1 MPGATP
7 EAEGADRGRPGV
19 RSTAIGRAELD
30 AFIAVYGATG
40 DKVDV
45 VVFAAPHL
53 SLVEMA
59 AVADALAGRAV
70 HSDTTLL
77 VATSP
82 EIKHAADRME
92 LTRRIEETGAIV
104 AAGICF
110 YQSYAGEMAA
120 ANGWQR
126 LVTNSAKLVN
136 IIGGYGYRPTLLS
149 LERCV
154 ESAIAGR
161 VV

>member
-1 MPGATP
+1 MR
-7 EAEGADRGRPGV
+7 RGEDDD
-19 RSTAIGRAELD
+19 I
-30 AFIAVYGATG
+30 AFVAAYGAAG

-45 VVFAAPHL
+45 VVFAAPQL

-59 AVADALAGRAV
+59 AVADTLSGRHV
-70 HSDTTLL
+70 HAETTLL

-82 EIKHAADRME
+82 EIKHAADRMG
-92 LTRRIEETGAIV
+92 LTHRIEEAGAVV

-110 YQSYAGEMAA
+110 YQSYAGEMAE
-120 ANGWQR
+120 ANGWKR
-126 LVTNSAKLVN
+126 LLTNSAKLVN

-149 LERCV
+149 VERCID
-154 ESAIAGR
+154 SAVAGR

>member
-1 MPGATP
+1 MG
-7 EAEGADRGRPGV
+7 
-19 RSTAIGRAELD
+19 
-30 AFIAVYGATG
+30 
-40 DKVDV
+40 
-45 VVFAAPHL
+45 
-53 SLVEMA
+53 
-59 AVADALAGRAV
+59 
-70 HSDTTLL
+70 
-77 VATSP
+77 
-82 EIKHAADRME
+82 

-126 LVTNSAKLVN
+126 LVTNSAKLIN

>member
-1 MPGATP
+1 LPSKTI
-7 EAEGADRGRPGV
+7 
-19 RSTAIGRAELD
+19 TRAELD
-30 AFIAVYGATG
+30 AFIAAYGASG

-53 SLVEMA
+53 SLIEMT
-59 AVADALAGRAV
+59 AVADALGGRLV
-70 HSDTTLL
+70 HPDTTLL

-82 EIKHAADRME
+82 EIKHAADRMG
-92 LTRRIEETGAIV
+92 LTGRIEETGAV
-104 AAGICF
+104 VVAGICF

-149 LERCV
+149 LECCV
-154 ESAIAGR
+154 DSAVAGR

>member
-1 MPGATP
+1 
-7 EAEGADRGRPGV
+7 
-19 RSTAIGRAELD
+19 
-30 AFIAVYGATG
+30 
-40 DKVDV
+40 
-45 VVFAAPHL
+45 
-53 SLVEMA
+53 MA
-59 AVADALAGRAV
+59 AVADALAGRLV
-70 HSDTTLL
+70 HPDTTLL

-82 EIKHAADRME
+82 EIKHAADRMG

-110 YQSYAGEMAA
+110 YQSYAGEMAE
-120 ANGWQR
+120 ANGWKR
-126 LVTNSAKLVN
+126 LLSNSAKLVN

-154 ESAIAGR
+154 DSAVTGR

>member
-1 MPGATP
+1 MDRRPLAGMPA
-7 EAEGADRGRPGV
+7 GRR
-19 RSTAIGRAELD
+19 RSEPIGRAEID
-30 AFIAVYGATG
+30 VFVAAYGATG

-59 AVADALAGRAV
+59 AVADALAGRPV
-70 HSDTTLL
+70 HPDTTLL

-82 EIKHAADRME
+82 EIKHAADRMG

-110 YQSYAGEMAA
+110 YQSYAAEMA
-120 ANGWQR
+120 GPM
-126 LVTNSAKLVN
+126 
-136 IIGGYGYRPTLLS
+136 GGRAS
-149 LERCV
+149 LR
-154 ESAIAGR
+154 
-161 VV
+161 